1 MFQKIDNTGPPITAS
16 NLKALEQRLGAPLPP
31 DYSAFLLHYNGGS
44 PTPDGVP
51 VEGWADGGPILE
63 VRELYR
69 YRLQPRDAD
78 DLLWNAECFAGRI
91 PEGLL
96 PIGAN
101 SFGDQICLWITGKDR
116 GAVVLWD
123 HEAEHK
129 PPSRRNIYAVASSFS
144 EFLERIDEY
153 PDSD

>member
-1 MFQKIDNTGPPITAS
+1 MFQRIDNTGPTITAS
-16 NLKALEQRLGAPLPP
+16 DLEALEQRLGAPLPS
-31 DYSAFLLHYNGGS
+31 DYAAFLLRYNGGS

-69 YRLQPRDAD
+69 CKPRPLDTD
-78 DLLWNAECFAGRI
+78 DVLWNVECYAGRM
-91 PEGLL
+91 PGGLL

-101 SFGDQICLWITGKDR
+101 SCGDQICLWITGEDR

-129 PPSRRNIYAVASSFS
+129 PPSCKNIYAVARTFS

-153 PDSD
+153 PD